1 MELWGCRAAGGC
13 CPPQHST
20 VVLRK
25 EKRDLATDSGLW
37 ETPSSYPALAPS
49 LTFSGSTIS
58 TFPALRSCPA
68 APSEPY
74 KHQNCPCKVF
84 KTCLSPSLSFVQ
96 RLPDDEGKP
105 NPWASHGQE
114 ALIKSPVLLMNNY
127 SLLPA
132 LPRSQAEPRT
142 VVQAAANTLSQHL
155 PGFVTGSTWPGQLL
169 GSPEHRRLKHSSPLP
184 VL

>member
-1 MELWGCRAAGGC
+1 M
-13 CPPQHST
+13 
-20 VVLRK
+20 VLRK

-84 KTCLSPSLSFVQ
+84 KTCLSPSLPFVQ

-114 ALIKSPVLLMNNY
+114 ALIKSSVLLMNNY

-142 VVQAAANTLSQHL
+142 VIQAAANTLSQQL
-155 PGFVTGSTWPGQLL
+155 PGFVTGSTWPGQLP